1 MRINCAKRRALTAC
15 TSRLGRAKPYGNG
28 EGTSPIPRDRRKM
41 AECVYH
47 NGILMAFLQSSMAA
61 KRKSL
66 PREFHCENFDLRTLV
81 LVILGNLNFCEV
93 KLKGSLEFLEFKE
106 SFASK
111 CWSVSNPSP
120 IIPAPALQTVSTWLA
135 TSGWFVDVVGDGGVD
150 GGGIGGRRYQV
161 VAGPVQLDPRSS
173 STE

>member
-93 KLKGSLEFLEFKE
+93 KLKGSLEFLEFK
-106 SFASK
+106 
-111 CWSVSNPSP
+111 
-120 IIPAPALQTVSTWLA
+120 TVSTWLA

>member
-81 LVILGNLNFCEV
+81 L
-93 KLKGSLEFLEFKE
+93 E

-120 IIPAPALQTVSTWLA
+120 IIPVPALQTVSTWLA

-161 VAGPVQLDPRSS
+161 VAGPVQLDP
-173 STE
+173 